1 MDDKKLFATDGL
13 YLFSLRG
20 GIKIKENYVLGILNS
35 KFITFLYRL
44 LALEKG
50 RVLAQ
55 VKPTILQKLPIHPID
70 LIRDIL
76 QFPIPLPD
84 KARHDRMVQLVETM
98 LDLHR
103 RLQRSRLPEEKT
115 QLQRRITATDH
126 RIDQLVYDLYG
137 LTEEEIRIV
146 EEAT

>member
-1 MDDKKLFATDGL
+1 PYTSYCNTLLYVLKLYQNVVMS
-13 YLFSLRG
+13 YLFL
-20 GIKIKENYVLGILNS
+20 LGIINS
-35 KFITFLYRL
+35 SLIGWYYRKRFQISPDDTFP
-44 LALEKG
+44 
-50 RVLAQ
+50 Q
-55 VKPTILQKLPIHPID
+55 I

-84 KARHDRMVQLVETM
+84 KARHDRMVKLVETM

-126 RIDQLVYDLYG
+126 RINQLVYDLYG
-137 LTEEEIRIV
+137 LSREEIRIV